1 MLPFMSKDMFLL
13 LDKNPNKKMFLL
25 KESTAKDSE
34 PLKYIIFNYLGILLF
49 YVFHLTLRI

>member
-1 MLPFMSKDMFLL
+1 MSKDMFLL